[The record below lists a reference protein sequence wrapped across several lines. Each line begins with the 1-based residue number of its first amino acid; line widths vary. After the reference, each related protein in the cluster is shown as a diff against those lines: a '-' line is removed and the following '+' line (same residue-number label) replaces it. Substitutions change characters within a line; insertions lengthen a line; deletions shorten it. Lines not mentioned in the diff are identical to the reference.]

1 MKTNCKKAFT
11 LAETLITLTI
21 IGIIAALTLP
31 TVVSNYRKK
40 LYVAAL
46 QNTYN
51 QFSNG
56 AEQALVDSRMRS
68 FADTDLTTIEGVGE
82 FLKKYFRV
90 VKDCGVSEDN
100 SSECFAASYKNFD
113 KTSYTLALKDKYCVT
128 FNTGVSACMGV
139 IGSDSHD
146 EDGSTYH
153 GLTNVIIDIN
163 GKDKPNINGRDV
175 FGFEFYTDAKISEG
189 YNEQTHIHYCA
200 ASIDDNGYAA
210 GCLSKIMDDGWKMD
224 Y

>member
-1 MKTNCKKAFT
+1 MRTNCKKAFT

-56 AEQALVDSRMRS
+56 AEQALIDSRMRS
-68 FADTDLTTIEGVGE
+68 FADTDLTTTDGVGA
-82 FLKKYFRV
+82 FFKKYFRV
-90 VKDCGVSEDN
+90 VKDCGVAEDN
-100 SSECFAASYKNFD
+100 ASDCFAASYRAFD
-113 KTSYTLALKDKYCVT
+113 KTAYTPALKGKYCVT
-128 FNTGVSACMGV
+128 FNTGVSACMGT
-139 IGSDSHD
+139 IGPDSEY
-146 EDGSTYH
+146 EDGSPSH
-153 GLTNVIIDIN
+153 GYANVIVDIN
-163 GKDKPNINGRDV
+163 GKDKPNINGRDL

-189 YNEQTHIHYCA
+189 YDGQTHMHYCA
-200 ASIDDNGYAA
+200 ANVDDKGYAA
-210 GCLSKIMDDGWKMD
+210 GCLSKIMNDGWKMD